1 MGILDLLSE
10 NKKEGLAAAGA
21 AAGYSIAGTS
31 TWLTI
36 GSFALTVSNPIG
48 WVIGATAACAAAGYG
63 VAKLLENDGKIKK
76 TEDFSKEEKERL
88 DKERIAKSNS
98 SNEAKYKQFES
109 LLDEKV
115 KKGRITLEKAEN
127 LRRFAK
133 NGTYTIEVL
142 RAQLEK
148 V

>member
-1 MGILDLLSE
+1 MGILDLLSGK
-10 NKKEGLAAAGA
+10 KKEGLAAAGA

-36 GSFALTVSNPIG
+36 GSFAVTVSNPIG
-48 WVIGATAACAAAGYG
+48 WVVGATALCATVGYG
-63 VAKLLENDGKIKK
+63 IGKAIENDGKIKRM
-76 TEDFSKEEKERL
+76 EVASKEEKEKQE
-88 DKERIAKSNS
+88 KERIAKSNS

-115 KKGRITLEKAEN
+115 KKGRITPEKAEN

>member
-1 MGILDLLSE
+1 MGILDLLSGK
-10 NKKEGLAAAGA
+10 KKEGLAAAGA
-21 AAGYSIAGTS
+21 AAGAAAASTS
-31 TWLTI
+31 TLASI
-36 GSFALTVSNPIG
+36 GGLALTVSNPIG
-48 WVIGATAACAAAGYG
+48 WTIGVAAACAAAGYG

-88 DKERIAKSNS
+88 DKERMAKSNS

-115 KKGRITLEKAEN
+115 KKGIITPEKAEN

-142 RAQLEK
+142 RAQVEK